1 MERLSSAPSRKR
13 QYLILIAALLLL
25 AGGWIGFW
33 KYAADAAHAT
43 IEGWRAREA
52 KAGRTFACGSEQ
64 IGGFPFRFE
73 LICDGASAVL
83 RGGELPVELKA
94 VQVHVAS
101 QVYQPNLLISGFTG
115 PLTIA
120 EPGRPPGYVVEWKLA
135 QSSLSGLP
143 QSPQRVSLVVDA
155 PVVHRSEPA
164 SQVLLADH
172 VEIHGR
178 IAEGSA
184 ANRPV
189 IDVAL
194 ETKRLKV
201 AETGPL
207 LAVPTDANI
216 DAALSG
222 LSDFSPKP
230 WPARFREIQQANGR
244 IEIRKMRIQQGD
256 TVAVGGGTLSL
267 NEHGRVDG
275 QINMTVA
282 GLETFVNRIAAET
295 GQRLG
300 VSVSL
305 GIGLLSGSRQVEGRP
320 AIAIPMKIVNG
331 AMMLGPLKIGEIPP
345 FF

>member
-1 MERLSSAPSRKR
+1 
-13 QYLILIAALLLL
+13 
-25 AGGWIGFW
+25 
-33 KYAADAAHAT
+33 
-43 IEGWRAREA
+43 
-52 KAGRTFACGSEQ
+52 
-64 IGGFPFRFE
+64 
-73 LICDGASAVL
+73 
-83 RGGELPVELKA
+83 
-94 VQVHVAS
+94 
-101 QVYQPNLLISGFTG
+101 
-115 PLTIA
+115 
-120 EPGRPPGYVVEWKLA
+120 VEWKLA

-155 PVVHRSEPA
+155 PVVNRSEPA